1 MFKLKLKFIPSI
13 SNEKMKQFYDISKS
27 KNNKQLQDAI
37 YFLNIHE
44 TKGNG
49 VL

>member
-1 MFKLKLKFIPSI
+1 M
-13 SNEKMKQFYDISKS
+13 SNEKMKQFYDISK
-27 KNNKQLQDAI
+27 NNNNNQLQDAI
-37 YFLNIHE
+37 YFLSIHKTRYICIFNFYK